1 MYQFSQKILFHGLI
15 YVRALRRVLY
25 LTISHCSR
33 FSRAYTGIFLLHA
46 FRNYEDTKTS
56 FDIHRRRETQQPDD
70 YQVLI
75 NEDANDNGD
84 TSDNMA

>member
-1 MYQFSQKILFHGLI
+1 MDPCPQ
-15 YVRALRRVLY
+15 
-25 LTISHCSR
+25 TISHCSR

>member
-1 MYQFSQKILFHGLI
+1 MT
-15 YVRALRRVLY
+15 ALDIIGTLAGFG
-25 LTISHCSR
+25 TIII
-33 FSRAYTGIFLLHA
+33 GIFLLHA

>member
-1 MYQFSQKILFHGLI
+1 MHSFPWSGQSMDPGPE
-15 YVRALRRVLY
+15 
-25 LTISHCSR
+25 TISHCSR

-84 TSDNMA
+84 ASDNNMA